1 MLRNPLHL
9 PTVALYG
16 ASVSLID
23 IGRAEL
29 LVKATKTAVYALTTA
44 HWVDASGYA

>member
-1 MLRNPLHL
+1 MLRNLLHL
-9 PTVALYG
+9 LTVALYA

-23 IGRAEL
+23 IGRADR

-44 HWVDASGYA
+44 HLVDASGYA